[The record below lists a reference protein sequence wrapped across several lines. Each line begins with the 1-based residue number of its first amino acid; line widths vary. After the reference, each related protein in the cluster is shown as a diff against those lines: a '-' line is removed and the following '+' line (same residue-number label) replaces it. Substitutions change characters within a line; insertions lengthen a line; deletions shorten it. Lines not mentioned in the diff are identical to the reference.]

1 MARFGSSIGKAF
13 KQTGSVFSGAGQF
26 LDQNKEAIA
35 IGAATGGLIGLTTG
49 GASGAMP
56 GYTAGAGTAA
66 VMSAMADAPAAE
78 VMDQTIAQ
86 GADQVEEEK
95 KRRAAMLA
103 GGRQGSIKTGVLGL
117 PGGGVA
123 YAQKT
128 LLGA

>member
-1 MARFGSSIGKAF
+1 MSRFGSSFSKAF
-13 KQTGSVFSGAGQF
+13 KQTKSFVSEAGQF
-26 LDQNKEAIA
+26 LDKNKEAIA
-35 IGAATGGLIGLTTG
+35 IGAATGGTIGLATG
-49 GASGAMP
+49 GAAGATL
-56 GYTAGAGTAA
+56 GYMAGAGTAA
-66 VMSAMADAPAAE
+66 AMSASSDTPAAE

-117 PGGGVA
+117 PGGGIA

>member
-1 MARFGSSIGKAF
+1 MAFGGSFSKAF
-13 KQTGSVFSGAGQF
+13 RQTGSVFSGAGSF

-35 IGAATGGLIGLTTG
+35 LGAATGGLIGLTTG

-66 VMSAMADAPAAE
+66 VMSAMAGTPAAE

-86 GADQVEEEK
+86 GTDQVEEEK

>member
-1 MARFGSSIGKAF
+1 MSRFGKSIGKAF
-13 KQTGSVFSGAGQF
+13 RQTGSVFSDSWSF
-26 LDQNKEAIA
+26 LEQNKEAIA
-35 IGAATGGLIGLTTG
+35 IGAATGGTIGLVTG
-49 GASGAMP
+49 GATGAMP
-56 GYTAGAGTAA
+56 GYMAGAGTAT
-66 VMSAMADAPAAE
+66 AMAAMAGAPVAE

-86 GADQVEEEK
+86 GTDQVEEDK